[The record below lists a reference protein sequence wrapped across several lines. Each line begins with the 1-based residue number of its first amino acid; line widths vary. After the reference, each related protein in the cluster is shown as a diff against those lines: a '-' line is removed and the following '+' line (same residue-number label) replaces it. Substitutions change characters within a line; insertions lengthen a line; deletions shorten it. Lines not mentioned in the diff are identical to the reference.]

1 MIHYGDITKIDGYSA
16 PTMVSLF
23 DGIGSFP
30 YIWEGING
38 AGTALWCSEIEEF
51 PIAVSKYHFPEG
63 KEQICD

>member
-1 MIHYGDITKIDGYSA
+1 
-16 PTMVSLF
+16 MVSLF